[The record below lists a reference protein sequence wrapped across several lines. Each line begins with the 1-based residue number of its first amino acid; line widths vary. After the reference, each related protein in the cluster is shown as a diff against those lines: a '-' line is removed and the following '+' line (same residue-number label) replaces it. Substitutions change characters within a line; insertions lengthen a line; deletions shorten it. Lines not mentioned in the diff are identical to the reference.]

1 MPILGCALVEGGRRM
16 NTSFVATTD
25 LETAPLAD
33 GAVLYNAKTGK
44 FVMLN
49 RSAERL
55 WSDLAKARTEDE
67 LVRGLCRTYPGIE
80 PLAAQ
85 RAVSDTLESLRR
97 LDLVLA
103 RAEGDV
109 GPPASTAEDG
119 RGGGDQRADYAPP
132 SVTELGEED
141 LLKVFQMTAAE
152 ISVALCWWGACTRGC
167 P

>member
-1 MPILGCALVEGGRRM
+1 MS
-16 NTSFVATTD
+16 TSFVATTD

-33 GAVLYNAKTGK
+33 GAVLYNAKNGK

-67 LVRGLCRTYPGIE
+67 LVRGLCRTYPAIE
-80 PLAAQ
+80 PLTAQ
-85 RAVSDTLESLRR
+85 QAVSETLESLRR

-103 RAEGDV
+103 RPEGDV
-109 GPPASTAEDG
+109 GRVSSAVEDG
-119 RGGGDQRADYAPP
+119 QGDADQRADYAPP
-132 SVTELGEED
+132 AVRELDEED

-152 ISVALCWWGACTRGC
+152 ISVALCWWGVCSTGC

>member
-1 MPILGCALVEGGRRM
+1 M
-16 NTSFVATTD
+16 TSFVAATG
-25 LETAPLAD
+25 LEAAPLAD

-55 WSDLAKARTEDE
+55 WAELSTPKTEDE

-80 PLAAQ
+80 APSAQ
-85 RAVSDTLESLRR
+85 RAVNDALECLRR
-97 LDLVLA
+97 LDLVLPGSNGDA
-103 RAEGDV
+103 GRSAPVAE
-109 GPPASTAEDG
+109 G
-119 RGGGDQRADYAPP
+119 RGGERADYTPP
-132 SVTELGEED
+132 SVRELDEDD